1 MKISFPV
8 RAAARF
14 ACALTVAVVLAAC
27 GDDNGTGPNA
37 GSITV
42 SVTTT
47 GSGPA
52 GYVVTVDN
60 GDGHDVAANGDI
72 SIAVQAGSHSVALT
86 SLGNSCSVDGTNPVS
101 VNVAAGADAPVTFTV
116 TCGEPVP
123 SAIAFASTRSG
134 TFNIYTI
141 LEDGSGL
148 HQLTSDVAPD
158 NSLFPAWSPDGSK
171 IAFSSTRERTSTD
184 PGLDIWV
191 MNADGSNQTRLT
203 DAAGQNGRASWSP
216 DGSKIAY
223 ASIVTLVVGSDTTQ
237 VGEIWVMNADGSN
250 ETALTSDGAFASS
263 PSWSPD
269 GSKIVFQS
277 NRDGTDQLYVMNA
290 DGSGITRLTN
300 GAWGDQVPAWS
311 PDGSKIAFQ
320 STRAASDPSNANS
333 SDFEIYVMNA
343 DGSSPVRL
351 TTNSVF
357 DGNVAWSANG
367 SKLVF
372 DTRRDGNE
380 EVYVMNADGSSPVNV
395 TNNSAEDGY
404 ARSHP

>member
-27 GDDNGTGPNA
+27 GDDNGTGPDA

-47 GSGPA
+47 GTGPE

-86 SLGNSCSVDGTNPVS
+86 SLGNSCSVDGTNPVT
-101 VNVAAGADAPVTFTV
+101 VDVAAGEDVPVTFTV

-123 SAIAFASTRSG
+123 SAIAFASVRSG
-134 TFNIYTI
+134 EYNIYTI
-141 LEDGSGL
+141 LEDGTGL
-148 HQLTSDVAPD
+148 QQLTTDADPD
-158 NSLFPAWSPDGSK
+158 FSLLPAWSPDGSK
-171 IAFSSTRERTSTD
+171 IAFSSTRDRSST
-184 PGLDIWV
+184 GLDIWV

-203 DAAGQNGRASWSP
+203 NAAGQNGRASWSP
-216 DGSKIAY
+216 DGSRIAF
-223 ASIVTLVVGSDTTQ
+223 ANIVDVSATEQ
-237 VGEIWVMNADGSN
+237 VGEIMVMNADGSN
-250 ETALTSDGAFASS
+250 QTALTSDGAFANS

-300 GAWGDQVPAWS
+300 GDWGDQQPAWS

-320 STRAASDPSNANS
+320 SSRDAADPNNVTTK
-333 SDFEIYVMNA
+333 DFEIYVMNA
-343 DGSSPVRL
+343 DGTSPTRL

-357 DGNVAWSANG
+357 DGNVSWSANG
-367 SKLVF
+367 AKLVF

-380 EVYVMNADGSSPVNV
+380 EVYVMNADGSNPVNV

-404 ARSHP
+404 ARFHP